1 MVGGS
6 RQGRLAEFLDV
17 EVVTADTGRAKIDK
31 GDASALLTIPKG
43 FQESVLREQP
53 ATLALVKNPAERVLP
68 VIIEEGLKMLV
79 EAAFYVQRIFGQQL
93 REIADSVGTA
103 TGPSSEGV
111 AAVGRAFND
120 RLRTVQATLFPPV
133 LTLDAKKAPKE
144 QDPNFWAL
152 FLPGLLFMSLMFT
165 AQGMSIDIWI
175 EKTGGTLRR
184 VLSTPQR
191 VAAFLLGK
199 LAASVVIMALAVIV
213 ALVLGVTM
221 FGVPIGRT
229 PAALAV
235 GRLRGRR
242 AVLVPRAHPGLR
254 VDHARRTV
262 PLVDDRVSAHDDR
275 RLVLSARGHA
285 AVDGAHRA
293 MDAERPRRR
302 TNQRDSVRASRCGEA
317 RGRGDRDRR
326 AGGARALDRRAPSA
340 RPVCGE
346 LMSLLQG
353 AWFVATKDVAYL
365 LRRRETI
372 LWTFLMPIVFFYFI
386 GTVTGG
392 FGSTAD
398 RRTPLA
404 VRGGTNGGVSHRRA
418 HAPARGAAVRRRPA
432 RHRRGVREGRRA
444 ASRFPI
450 RPRRTRRSPRPRWPD
465 SSRS

>member
-1 MVGGS
+1 MLTSAIKDLRRRMRDPAALLMWMGLPIVIGGLLSLISGNGPMPKAHLLIVDEDQSFVSRLLVGGS

-17 EVVTADTGRAKIDK
+17 DVVTADTGRAKIDK

-93 REIADSVGTA
+93 REIADSAGTA
-103 TGPSSEGV
+103 TGPSSEGI

-191 VAAFLLGK
+191 VAAFLAGK
-199 LAASVVIMALAVIV
+199 LAASVAIMALAASV

-221 FGVPIGRT
+221 FGVSIGRAPAALLWAAYAGGALFSYLVLIQVFAST
-229 PAALAV
+229 TRGGQFLSSMIVFPLMMIGGSFFPLEVMPAWMARIGRWTPNGIGVAQIKEILFGHPDAARLAIAAIAIGAPAALALWIAAR
-235 GRLRGRR
+235 RLRGQF
-242 AVLVPRAHPGLR
+242 AV
-254 VDHARRTV
+254 
-262 PLVDDRVSAHDDR
+262 S
-275 RLVLSARGHA
+275 
-285 AVDGAHRA
+285 
-293 MDAERPRRR
+293 
-302 TNQRDSVRASRCGEA
+302 
-317 RGRGDRDRR
+317 
-326 AGGARALDRRAPSA
+326 
-340 RPVCGE
+340 
-346 LMSLLQG
+346 
-353 AWFVATKDVAYL
+353 
-365 LRRRETI
+365 
-372 LWTFLMPIVFFYFI
+372 
-386 GTVTGG
+386 
-392 FGSTAD
+392 
-398 RRTPLA
+398 
-404 VRGGTNGGVSHRRA
+404 
-418 HAPARGAAVRRRPA
+418 
-432 RHRRGVREGRRA
+432 
-444 ASRFPI
+444 
-450 RPRRTRRSPRPRWPD
+450 
-465 SSRS
+465 